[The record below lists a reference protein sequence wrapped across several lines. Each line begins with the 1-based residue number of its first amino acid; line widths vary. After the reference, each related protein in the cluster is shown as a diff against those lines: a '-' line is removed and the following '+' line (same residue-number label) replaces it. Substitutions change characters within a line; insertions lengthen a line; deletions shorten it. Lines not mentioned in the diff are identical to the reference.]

1 MRAGCALNY
10 NNENALSRLWC
21 EIENPVLV
29 LCDEVCRHYIWKPH
43 VRALLEEARAKNR
56 KRGVLKHGRYEGTQ
70 PRRSRLTS
78 CAMSWKLSTARPRTG
93 SAAPYLLPRNA
104 KRGLKYL
111 LHNGPIISAKYIYTY
126 AKYHK
131 NRKQKLCL
139 LGLPAGKK
147 DYPAALKQW
156 FLRITTP
163 TRRLIWSIPRPSA
176 KRPNG

>member
-1 MRAGCALNY
+1 MEDMKELTAEEQADILRHELEAVYGSSSYRIGRAVT
-10 NNENALSRLWC
+10 W
-21 EIENPVLV
+21 
-29 LCDEVCRHYIWKPH
+29 
-43 VRALLEEARAKNR
+43 
-56 KRGVLKHGRYEGTQ
+56 
-70 PRRSRLTS
+70 
-78 CAMSWKLSTARPRTG
+78 
-93 SAAPYLLPRNA
+93 LPRNA

-131 NRKQKLCL
+131 IANKNYAYWACL
-139 LGLPAGKK
+139 QEK

-156 FLRITTP
+156 FWRITIP